1 MADEVYMDIPA
12 VRNMAKQFG
21 NIGETLD
28 AVNKVLEGLL
38 TILKT
43 TAFIGLV
50 GGYALIGFI
59 EMIKPYIEQM
69 AEKCRE
75 LMDDL
80 NKSVDAYERGDALG
94 ATRFY

>member
-1 MADEVYMDIPA
+1 MADEVYMSVPD
-12 VRNMAKQFG
+12 VRNMAKTFG
-21 NIGETLD
+21 NIGDVLD

-38 TILKT
+38 MLLKS

-50 GGYALIGFI
+50 GGYAVIQFI
-59 EMIKPYIEQM
+59 EMIKPHIEEM
-69 AEKCRE
+69 AEKCQE

-80 NKSVDAYERGDALG
+80 SKSVDAYERGDALG

>member
-1 MADEVYMDIPA
+1 MADEVYMEVPA
-12 VRNMAKQFG
+12 VRNMAKTFG
-21 NIGETLD
+21 SISEVLN

-38 TILKT
+38 MILRT

-50 GGYALIGFI
+50 GGFALMGFI
-59 EMIKPYIEQM
+59 EMVKPHIEQM
-69 AEKCRE
+69 AEKCQE

>member
-12 VRNMAKQFG
+12 VRNMAKTFG
-21 NIGETLD
+21 SIGEVLD

-38 TILKT
+38 MILRV

-50 GGYALIGFI
+50 GGFALMHFI
-59 EMIKPYIEQM
+59 EMVKPHIEEM
-69 AEKCRE
+69 AEKCQE
-75 LMDDL
+75 LMGDL
-80 NKSVDAYERGDALG
+80 NKSVEAYERGDALG